1 MNKKTKTNGKNKN
14 KKKDEHQKKCY
25 IKKKNPNERY

>member
-1 MNKKTKTNGKNKN
+1 MNKKTKTNGKN

-25 IKKKNPNERY
+25 IKKKNPNEKY

>member
-1 MNKKTKTNGKNKN
+1 MNKKTKTNGKN

-25 IKKKNPNERY
+25 IKKKKSK